1 MNTAPLAMGIL
12 PCPLH
17 MVLVSLPGSVNALS
31 TSTHVCAHTHTM
43 GQSEPLAGKQMTACD
58 LVRE

>member
-1 MNTAPLAMGIL
+1 MSTAPLAMGTL

-17 MVLVSLPGSVNALS
+17 VVLVSLPGSVNTPS
-31 TSTHVCAHTHTM
+31 TGTHVCAHTQSM